1 MPRAAL
7 TYRDPAD
14 QIGTGSFKRVF
25 KATLRLPGSPR
36 PTTVAALQVRDG
48 DVAAEVAVLLKLG
61 KPPRLVTFIG
71 QCRSSA
77 ADPRSDML
85 LIAEFAPRG
94 DLHSVVLDVADD
106 DLAIPFQHKQ
116 AMIQQIAAGM
126 EALADQTRFHRDLA
140 LRNVL
145 VFELDMADVT
155 ATSVKVSDFGLT
167 VNSHTATHVCVQGG
181 PLPTRYLSPESRQR
195 GRHSEKTD
203 VWAFGVMCWE
213 LITDGMI
220 PFFEISSDDA
230 VIAHV
235 VGGGTLARPA
245 AEYECPDPLWE
256 LVASCWAKNASE
268 RPGFGQLGISLGMN
282 LLALLGAAAMLRMPA
297 ATAVAAPT
305 SLDNTKPSW
314 KQSWKNIF
322 KKKTQLRWATEIRP
336 GDERFHR
343 VERLHRDGGGKA
355 APRRWR

>member
-94 DLHSVVLDVADD
+94 DLHSVVLDMADD

-126 EALADQTRFHRDLA
+126 EGLADQTLFHRDLA

-181 PLPTRYLSPESRQR
+181 PLPTRYLSPESLQR

-213 LITDGMI
+213 LIDHRRHDPVLRDLERRRRHRPCGWWG
-220 PFFEISSDDA
+220 DA
-230 VIAHV
+230 RPPRRGVRVSGPV
-235 VGGGTLARPA
+235 VGACRQLLGQKGLRAPGVRPA
-245 AEYECPDPLWE
+245 WHFAWHEPAGALGGRGHAPDAGSYSCSCANVAGQHQAIVEAIMEEYLQEENTITVGNRDPARRRTL
-256 LVASCWAKNASE
+256 S
-268 RPGFGQLGISLGMN
+268 
-282 LLALLGAAAMLRMPA
+282 
-297 ATAVAAPT
+297 
-305 SLDNTKPSW
+305 
-314 KQSWKNIF
+314 QS
-322 KKKTQLRWATEIRP
+322 RA
-336 GDERFHR
+336 
-343 VERLHRDGGGKA
+343 A